1 VTDDLRKQNERAIWD
16 KIARSY
22 DRNVMGTYEEA
33 YRLTNEALR
42 AEITPETRVLE
53 MGCGTGIV
61 SLGIAPH
68 AGEVIGVDLSPR
80 MIAQAE
86 KKAHEAA
93 FQNLSFQ
100 EADAYALPFEDES
113 FDTVLLTNLLH
124 VVAEPETVIEEA
136 SRVLRKGGTLAAV
149 TDCLAERV
157 PFKVWFNLL
166 TLRAMKLFGTVKVMH
181 FLHKSDL
188 RDWFTAN
195 GIQLHNEA
203 VLHAAP
209 VNFYISGSKT
219 EGSP

>member
-1 VTDDLRKQNERAIWD
+1 VTDELRKQNERAIWD

-33 YRLTNEALR
+33 YRLTNEAILS
-42 AEITPETRVLE
+42 EITPNSSVLE
-53 MGCGTGIV
+53 IGCGTGIV
-61 SLGIAPH
+61 SLAIAPH
-68 AGEVIGVDLSPR
+68 AGEVIGVDLSPS

-86 KKAHEAA
+86 KKTHQAA

-113 FDTVLLTNLLH
+113 FDMVLLTNLLH
-124 VVAEPETVIEEA
+124 VVAEPETVIQEA
-136 SRVLRKGGTLAAV
+136 CRVLRKSGILAAV

-157 PFKVWFNLL
+157 PFRVWFNLL

-188 RDWFTAN
+188 RDWFKSN
-195 GIQLHNEA
+195 GIRIHKEA

-209 VNFYISGSKT
+209 VNFYIAGSKG